1 MRERQPIGLD
11 QPNNTGTNYPLV
23 NPSDDIKYLLGD
35 FFLSFENSNGAIS
48 YPLRIAWMYGFGDNV
63 VPAPIGWNAPTHSKD
78 LVVVDAEDNI
88 VFDSTTA
95 SKFTSTAWD
104 GRLLILEWTTA
115 DKVCRCTMHTAW
127 SAQDIADGQ
136 TKVYDLYIEPING
149 ELQSDT
155 WYELPKRITSITV
168 GSTVISKKQILTVE
182 AGYNMNVTKS
192 ENDLVLSNLI
202 PGIVNTDVIA
212 GSRKTNRIL
221 LEAIPG
227 AGLGVFPGC
236 VDSEVVVRTINKQ
249 RANTY
254 QNFTLDGEA
263 CVRLQ
268 RAVGL
273 TATTPRTFD
282 YAAFSLSSS
291 EAKASLEFHNDCKAC
306 CDCES
311 FARTYQG
318 LKRQWFLHKDLADFA
333 VATRDNYDSNVARW
347 AAEKD
352 IREKDQ
358 IKIRLENAG
367 DGKVSWGVNHCNAS
381 KCCIVGVQ
389 LSLVWIVWLND
400 SIATVFYGLPFPC
413 IDTKIQGSAQ
423 CNGPETIVPQV
434 VPNSWNRVYDIFW
447 DYTDAGAVTSLYGR
461 QCFPDA
467 KLFPSGSY
475 KVQLYAF
482 VRWDGFIHN
491 QDSTGRCN
499 RPYTMQPSDF
509 PAEVTLLFEELGRP
523 LPEDA
528 VAFKS
533 TPVFEVKNTSSYCD
547 TCECGDT
554 SVG

>member
-11 QPNNTGTNYPLV
+11 QPSNNGTNYPLV

-35 FFLSFENSNGAIS
+35 FFFTFENSDGAIT
-48 YPLRIAWMYGFGDNV
+48 YPLKIAWMYGFGTNV
-63 VPAPIGWNAPTHSKD
+63 VPAPFGWQAPTHAKD
-78 LVVVDAEDNI
+78 IVIVDANDFI
-88 VFDSTTA
+88 VFDSTLA
-95 SKFTSTAWD
+95 SKFTSTLWNN
-104 GRLLILEWTTA
+104 RLLILEWATA
-115 DKVCRCTMHTAW
+115 DKICRCTMHTAW

-136 TKVYDLYIEPING
+136 TKTYDLYIEPING
-149 ELQSDT
+149 ELQADT
-155 WYELPKRITSITV
+155 WYELPKRINSVKV
-168 GSTVISKKQILTVE
+168 GSTVISKKQILKLE
-182 AGYNMNVTKS
+182 SGYNMAVTK
-192 ENDLVLSNLI
+192 EEDTLALSGLTTGLN
-202 PGIVNTDVIA
+202 NTSVIT
-212 GSRKTNRIL
+212 GTRKSNKIL

-236 VDSEVVVRTINKQ
+236 VDSEVVIRTINKQ
-249 RANTY
+249 RSNTY
-254 QNFTLDGEA
+254 QNFTLDGDG
-263 CVRLQ
+263 CIRMQ

-273 TATTPRTFD
+273 TAATPRTFD
-282 YAAFSLSSS
+282 YAAFSMSSA
-291 EAKASLEFHNDCKAC
+291 EAKASLELHNDCTAC

-318 LKRQWFLHKDLADFA
+318 LKRQWFLHKDLAEFA
-333 VATRDNYDSNVARW
+333 AATRDNYNINIDRW
-347 AAEKD
+347 AAEKT
-352 IREKDQ
+352 IRERDQ
-358 IKIRLENAG
+358 LKIRLENAG
-367 DGKVSWGVNHCNAS
+367 DGKVSWGINHCNAS
-381 KCCIVGVQ
+381 RCCIVGVQ
-389 LSLVWIVWLND
+389 LSMVWIVWVND
-400 SIATVFYGLPFPC
+400 ELFPPFYDLPFPC

-423 CNGPETIVPQV
+423 CNGPEVIVPQV

-482 VRWDGFIHN
+482 VRWDGFIHDTN
-491 QDSTGRCN
+491 HPGRCSN
-499 RPYTMQPSDF
+499 PYSMQFTDF
-509 PAEVTLLFEELGRP
+509 PAEVVLLFEQLGRP